1 MAQLKDILQGLPVP
15 MRDNI
20 AARIADL
27 ALNQALD
34 RARAKMPVEK
44 QKELDRL
51 AAKADLDPK
60 DLQQFFEANLPNF
73 NTILLEEGIKV
84 RDEIEHQLQEP

>member
-1 MAQLKDILQGLPVP
+1 MAQLKDIPQGLPVP

-34 RARAKMPVEK
+34 RARAKLPVEK

-51 AAKADLDPK
+51 AAK
-60 DLQQFFEANLPNF
+60 
-73 NTILLEEGIKV
+73 I
-84 RDEIEHQLQEP
+84 